1 MMKLF
6 TSLSLV
12 FACVLSWGQKYEPIV
27 TREDTAIDTFF
38 TNYIVEDKYRWLE
51 NTNSLEAQ
59 NWVEQQYKLSTK
71 YLSKVVN
78 STSSYRII
86 DKYSYVKFKNL
97 VKMGKYYFKLASYN
111 EGVPALFYQSK
122 ISDEPEVLVDPNLFS
137 IKDRIIIN
145 DYAVSKDSKLLAYKF
160 SVNGSD
166 WNEVKVI
173 SLVNGIHTED
183 HLKGLK
189 FSPVSWLGNG
199 FFYTTYSQKSQF
211 GVTNN
216 QKIFYHKIG
225 DQQQQDSLIFES
237 MNNMVVD
244 LNYLVTSDERFFVL
258 EEINKSK
265 KAINYYYI
273 DFKAENPAVKPLVI
287 NQKANINILDSPNG
301 KFIATQL
308 SQDSNNG
315 SILEIDPKD
324 SANIRTIVEERTD
337 TLLLSVIPFADR
349 MVAVYQTSQRP
360 IIMIIDYSG
369 KVLYRLKL
377 PIASSADGFYGSFF
391 DEDLLFS
398 YTTYTLPPVMYKFN
412 IKTFNKE
419 LVQKVAVNFDI
430 DKVEYKEVEYLS
442 KDSVK
447 IPMILV
453 YEKGIKLDGK
463 NPTILKAYGGFGIVE
478 TPSFDAGVV
487 YFIKQGGIYAFANIR
502 GGGDKGVSWARQ
514 GRGKN
519 KQKSFDDFIA
529 AAEYL
534 INSKYTS
541 SNKIAITG
549 ASNGGLV
556 VAAAAIQRPDLFKV
570 AVPVVAPLDM
580 IRFEKFTAGHWW
592 VNEYGSVNDSLE
604 FTKLLNYSPYHNV
617 KEDVN
622 YPSMLIST
630 SENDDRVPPFHS
642 YKFAA
647 RLQSRSAQKNPIILR
662 VEKKG
667 GHYGASTMLMHI
679 QEKADIYGFI
689 LNELRK

>member
-1 MMKLF
+1 MKLF
-6 TSLSLV
+6 TTLSLV

-189 FSPVSWLGNG
+189 FSSVSWLGNG

-225 DQQQQDSLIFES
+225 NQQQQDSLIFES

-337 TLLLSVIPFADR
+337 TLLLKVIPFADR

-534 INSKYTS
+534 INNKYTS
-541 SNKIAITG
+541 SDKLAITG

-556 VAAAAIQRPDLFKV
+556 VAAAAIQRPDLFKAV
-570 AVPVVAPLDM
+570 VPVVAPLDM
-580 IRFEKFTAGHWW
+580 IRFEKFTVGHWHTR
-592 VNEYGSVNDSLE
+592 EYGSVSDSLG
-604 FTKLLNYSPYHNV
+604 FLNIRSYSPYYNI

-622 YPSMLIST
+622 YPSMLIAT
-630 SENDDRVPPFHS
+630 SEYDDRVPPFHS

-667 GHYGASTMLMHI
+667 GHNGASTMLMHI
-679 QEKADIYGFI
+679 QEKADVYGFI